1 MPPLLD
7 LLKAFLNASL
17 LLLALCLFLGWKMFS
32 AASAVSEQLSQVSD
46 NFTPVHV
53 EIQAV
58 TQELTALTKALESH
72 ESPDSPDSTEL
83 RFRLA
88 RLEQQFGAL
97 RQETLALK
105 QLPAQIMATAAEA
118 AAAKLN
124 AGLVQWA
131 PRLSSCKSG
140 DQIDE
145 VAFLE

>member
-1 MPPLLD
+1 MTLLFD
-7 LLKAFLNASL
+7 LLKALLNASL
-17 LLLALCLFLGWKMFS
+17 LLLALCLFLAWKMVS
-32 AASAVSEQLSQVSD
+32 AASTVSEQLSQVSD

-72 ESPDSPDSTEL
+72 ESPDSTEL

-105 QLPAQIMATAAEA
+105 QLPAQIMATGAEA

-131 PRLSSCKSG
+131 PHLSSCKSG

-145 VAFLE
+145 VAFRE

>member
-17 LLLALCLFLGWKMFS
+17 LLLALCLFLGWKMFA
-32 AASAVSEQLSQVSD
+32 AASTVSEQLSQVSD
-46 NFTPVHV
+46 NFTPVHG

-58 TQELTALTKALESH
+58 TQERTALTKALESH
-72 ESPDSPDSTEL
+72 ESPDSTEL

>member
-32 AASAVSEQLSQVSD
+32 AASTVSEQLSQVSD

-72 ESPDSPDSTEL
+72 ESPDSTEL